1 MKAIMKKIMI
11 FITAGI
17 IAFFSSCTD
26 FMDIESRTSITDEAV
41 WSSKSATGLY
51 VNETYNKTLDG
62 PLYCMTKGIRD

>member
-41 WSSKSATGLY
+41 WSSNQLPAYT
-51 VNETYNKTLDG
+51 
-62 PLYCMTKGIRD
+62 